1 MRTSEGHAYGEPVN
15 LKNSTDFFLLIYEWM
30 QTEML
35 VYQAF
40 LDLRIHGDAINLGS

>member
-1 MRTSEGHAYGEPVN
+1 MN
-15 LKNSTDFFLLIYEWM
+15 LEKRIDFFLLIYEWM

-40 LDLRIHGDAINLGS
+40 LDLLIHGDAINLGS